1 MAIKEKRIKC
11 ARCGERET
19 VTRGER
25 GFVTQYCDFCREEVK
40 REQARARMQAMRQRR
55 QHY

>member
-1 MAIKEKRIKC
+1 MAIKEKRVKC

-55 QHY
+55 QR